1 MLSWRPSYTRI
12 RTGERFDSLGQA
24 YTACLPEERV
34 LSAEYF
40 ERYVKGHG
48 VGILTPFR
56 GVLQAPG
63 PLAGHADLPRDGD
76 AARLADALVECAP
89 ESDPIDVAVSGGM
102 DSWVL
107 ATLLRSRGFAVRAWY
122 LESGVPGYCEVK
134 RVRYL
139 SRGLG
144 IPCQCVRVTESEF
157 VNALPDFVEAVES
170 PIYNLH
176 PVSKWLLAQAL
187 KNEGVSQ
194 LVTGDG
200 ADQVMRQETDC
211 DLLPLT
217 LSCFRASD
225 VDLITPFLSE
235 KVVRMCHRPDPEKR
249 IVRALAEQLGVPNLK
264 KHATLFPAIPLPS
277 DRHLRSEPRPRGSG
291 ASTDLLTYT
300 TSLLL
305 EALEDPRRCA
315 ASRV

>member
-12 RTGERFDSLGQA
+12 RTDERFDSLRQA
-24 YTACLPEERV
+24 YTACPLDERA
-34 LSAEYF
+34 LSVEYF
-40 ERYVKGHG
+40 EQYVKGQG
-48 VGILTPFR
+48 VGSLTPFR

-76 AARLADALVECAP
+76 AARLADALVECVP
-89 ESDPIDVAVSGGM
+89 ESNTIDVAVSGGM

-107 ATLLRSRGFAVRAWY
+107 ATLLRSYGFAVRAWY
-122 LESGVPGYCEVK
+122 LESGVAGYCEVE

-144 IPCQCVRVTESEF
+144 IACRCVRVTKSEF

-187 KNEGVSQ
+187 RNEGVVR

-200 ADQVMRQETDC
+200 ADQVLRQETEC

-217 LSCFRASD
+217 LSCFRVSG

-235 KVVRMCHRPDPEKR
+235 AVVRMSPRPDPEKR
-249 IVRALAEQLGVPNLK
+249 IVRALAERLGVPNLS
-264 KHATLFPAIPLPS
+264 KHATIFPEVQL
-277 DRHLRSEPRPRGSG
+277 PRGPASRSG
-291 ASTDLLTYT
+291 CLTYT
-300 TSLLL
+300 TELLL